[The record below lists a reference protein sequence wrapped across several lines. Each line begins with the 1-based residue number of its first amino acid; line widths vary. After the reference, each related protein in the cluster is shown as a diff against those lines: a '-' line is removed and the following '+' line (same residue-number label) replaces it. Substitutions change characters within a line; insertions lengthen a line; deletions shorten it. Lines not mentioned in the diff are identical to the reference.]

1 MSEPNLQQR
10 ILEVFRKFGDPCTR
24 AEAIE
29 MLAEPDVPRAD
40 FGSRLAN
47 LVRYGHINATLGKD
61 GITRYQFASA
71 VSRKGRK
78 VKAPEQAAEAKPS
91 KRSRAEPAAEPKAKR
106 KYTRK
111 PRVIGA
117 VVAVT
122 DNSIQVESDQY
133 HAELQTAATT
143 GSATRV
149 DAEAFTTN
157 TLTLTAD
164 QARELAVI
172 TLSHPRPLSE
182 RMRKTV
188 IELVRIAA

>member
-10 ILEVFRKFGDPCTR
+10 ILDVFRKFGDPCTR

-47 LVRYGHINATLGKD
+47 LVRYGHITATLGKD

-106 KYTRK
+106 KYTRRAK
-111 PRVIGA
+111 
-117 VVAVT
+117 AVT
-122 DNSIQVESDQY
+122 IIEG
-133 HAELQTAATT
+133 EATN

-157 TLTLTAD
+157 TLTLSAD